1 MPSEPVLIAGAI
13 AVILVLAGGGP
24 WLIKA
29 LRGKGGSSSNV

>member
-13 AVILVLAGGGP
+13 AVIVVLAGGGP

-29 LRGKGGSSSNV
+29 LRGKSGSSSNV

>member
-13 AVILVLAGGGP
+13 GVIVILAGGGP

-29 LRGKGGSSSNV
+29 LRGKGGSSS

>member
-1 MPSEPVLIAGAI
+1 MPSEPVLIVGAI
-13 AVILVLAGGGP
+13 AVIVILAGGGP

>member
-13 AVILVLAGGGP
+13 GVIGILAGGGP

-29 LRGKGGSSSNV
+29 LRGKGGSSS

>member
-13 AVILVLAGGGP
+13 VVIVVLAGGGP